1 MGKATW
7 DQAATDRRN
16 YGYAMYAFWGG
27 VVLIGILN
35 RIYVLVMT
43 QLNRDGT
50 DAQKLEDGIM
60 SRLRMWTLKHVTT
73 PALFG
78 YHCAHPL
85 GYCTIPPRLQSWTI
99 MAFLVLNVVLCSVSY
114 HAFNNNLYHVK
125 IFDGEYNGRIVS
137 LNFLGRKST
146 ATFNPDA
153 NTVSLDVPVRSWL
166 RPKPGSYYFVYLV
179 HGIKPWESHPFTLS
193 SWTLPSPSEPEAD
206 SNQVMTARTTAKP
219 KDLNLSFIVRPHHS
233 FTGRLR
239 NLIIAN
245 NSRDQETAATSGTG
259 HIQSP
264 VRVLVEGPYGS
275 PHTHKLHRY
284 KSVLFIIGGSG
295 ITVALAYFR
304 ALLDVLKEGQP
315 IRLEQIK
322 LVWAVRD
329 AAMFLEVF
337 GDELGA
343 FWRQQNS
350 EVSSAVKLQIDLY
363 ISDSAAAL
371 YPSGTSSPPE
381 VRVEEEAKKAEAAE
395 ARAHATNGQKMAIVC
410 CGPSRMADNTR
421 AAVVTALTKGYE
433 GITFYPE
440 QFNW

>member
-1 MGKATW
+1 MSLLCVFSIYPIRKHLYEFFLLFHITFA
-7 DQAATDRRN
+7 
-16 YGYAMYAFWGG
+16 
-27 VVLIGILN
+27 VLLLIAI
-35 RIYVLVMT
+35 
-43 QLNRDGT
+43 
-50 DAQKLEDGIM
+50 
-60 SRLRMWTLKHVTT
+60 
-73 PALFG
+73 F
-78 YHCAHPL
+78 
-85 GYCTIPPRLQSWTI
+85 
-99 MAFLVLNVVLCSVSY
+99 
-114 HAFNNNLYHVK
+114 YHVS
-125 IFDGEYNGRIVS
+125 IFDGEYNGYIWACAAVWSLDRLCRISRIVS

-193 SWTLPSPSEPEAD
+193 SWTIPSEWEPEAD
-206 SNQVMTARTTAKP
+206 SSHSTIGRTTKP
-219 KDLNLSFIVRPHHS
+219 KNLNLSFIVRPHHS

-245 NSRDQETAATSGTG
+245 HNRDQENVATSSTG
-259 HIQSP
+259 RIQSP

-275 PHTHKLHRY
+275 PHTHRLDRY

-304 ALLDVLKEGQP
+304 TLLDVLKQKHP
-315 IRLEQIK
+315 IRLQQIN

-363 ISDSAAAL
+363 ISDSAATL
-371 YPSGTSSPPE
+371 HQSGTSSPPE
-381 VRVEEEAKKAEAAE
+381 VGEVEEEKRAEAAVTAATASDSSSSTRTSSAHSRTSTE
-395 ARAHATNGQKMAIVC
+395 ASINATNGQKMAIVC
-410 CGPSRMADNTR
+410 CGPSRMADDTR
-421 AAVVTALTKGYE
+421 AAVVSALAKGYE